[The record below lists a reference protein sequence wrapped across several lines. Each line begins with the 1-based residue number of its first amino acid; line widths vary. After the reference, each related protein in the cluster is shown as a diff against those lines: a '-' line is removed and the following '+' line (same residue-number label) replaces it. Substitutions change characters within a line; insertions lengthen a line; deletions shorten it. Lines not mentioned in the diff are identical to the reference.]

1 MSSMIFK
8 NGDRILF
15 QGDSIT
21 DCGCRDTSNANPLGT
36 GYVSIVRGLL
46 SARHPELKVT
56 VLNRGV
62 SGDRTEELLKRWEE
76 DVKPLQPT
84 WLSIMIGVNDV
95 WRKRKDPATHIPL
108 EKFLENYRALIDQ
121 AKSFGVQR
129 LVLCS
134 PTVVEDGQDTD
145 MSQMIAEYDAK
156 VQLLARELHAIYVP
170 ARAKMIS
177 AIKAN
182 PTVRWTS
189 DGCHPTVAGHAVIAQ
204 AWMEAVGA

>member
-8 NGDRILF
+8 DGDRILF

-46 SARHPELKVT
+46 SARHPDLKVT

-62 SGDRTEELLKRWEE
+62 GGDRTAELLARWDE

-84 WLSIMIGVNDV
+84 WLSIVIGVNDV
-95 WRKRKDPATHIPL
+95 WRKRKNPATHIPL
-108 EKFLENYRALIDQ
+108 DKFLENYHQLLERA
-121 AKSFGVQR
+121 KGYGVQR

-134 PTVVEDGQDTD
+134 PTVIDDDQDTD
-145 MSQMIAEYDAK
+145 MNQLVAEYDEK
-156 VQLLARELHAIYVP
+156 VHLLARELHAIYVP
-170 ARAKMIS
+170 ARAKLLS

-182 PTVRWTS
+182 PAVRWTS
-189 DGCHPTVAGHAVIAQ
+189 DGCHPTVAGHAVLAQ

>member
-1 MSSMIFK
+1 MIFK

-36 GYVSIVRGLL
+36 GYVSVVRGLL

-56 VLNRGV
+56 VLNRGS
-62 SGDRTEELLKRWEE
+62 SGDRTEELLKRWDD

-84 WLSIMIGVNDV
+84 WLSILIGINDV
-95 WRKRKDPATHIPL
+95 YGKTKTPSRHIPIDA
-108 EKFLENYRALIDQ
+108 FIANYRTLIER
-121 AKSFGVQR
+121 AKGYGVQR
-129 LVLCS
+129 LVLVS
-134 PTVVEDGQDTD
+134 PTVIEDDQDTE
-145 MSQMIAEYDAK
+145 MNRMIAEYDAK
-156 VQLLARELHAIYVP
+156 VQLLAREIHALYVP
-170 ARAKMIS
+170 ARTKLLS